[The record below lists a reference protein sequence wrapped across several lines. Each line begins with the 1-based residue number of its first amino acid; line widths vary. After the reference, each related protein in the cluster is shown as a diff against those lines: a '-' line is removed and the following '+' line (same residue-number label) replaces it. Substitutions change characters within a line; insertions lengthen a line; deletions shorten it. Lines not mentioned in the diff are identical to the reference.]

1 MAKNSVAVDPGC
13 LPPPV
18 TVKRGL
24 SGVTRLAQ
32 RPQVRLVVG
41 AAVFKREN
49 VVGLMYWRIVSDLE
63 AVLTQRMLCDVGG
76 ADLAL
81 TRAVATVN
89 LRIPSC

>member
-1 MAKNSVAVDPGC
+1 MAKNSVDVDPGC

-18 TVKRGL
+18 TVERGL
-24 SGVTRLAQ
+24 SGVARLAQ

-49 VVGLMYWRIVSDLE
+49 VENLLYWRVVSGLE
-63 AVLTQRMLCDVGG
+63 AVLTQRMLCDVGS
-76 ADLAL
+76 ADLAP

>member
-1 MAKNSVAVDPGC
+1 M
-13 LPPPV
+13 
-18 TVKRGL
+18 
-24 SGVTRLAQ
+24 
-32 RPQVRLVVG
+32 G

-49 VVGLMYWRIVSDLE
+49 VVGLLYWRVVSDLE

>member
-1 MAKNSVAVDPGC
+1 MAKNSVGVDPGC

-18 TVKRGL
+18 AVERGL
-24 SGVTRLAQ
+24 SRLAQ

-41 AAVFKREN
+41 AAVFKREK
-49 VVGLMYWRIVSDLE
+49 VVDLLYWRVVSGLE
-63 AVLTQRMLCDVGG
+63 AVLTQRMLCDVGS
-76 ADLAL
+76 ADLAP

>member
-1 MAKNSVAVDPGC
+1 MAKNSVGVDPGC

-18 TVKRGL
+18 AVERGL
-24 SGVTRLAQ
+24 SGVARLAQ

-41 AAVFKREN
+41 AAVFKREK
-49 VVGLMYWRIVSDLE
+49 VVDLLYWRVVSDLE
-63 AVLTQRMLCDVGG
+63 AVLTQRMLCDVGS
-76 ADLAL
+76 ADLAP

>member
-1 MAKNSVAVDPGC
+1 MAKNSVGVDPGC
-13 LPPPV
+13 LPPPG
-18 TVKRGL
+18 TGERGL

-32 RPQVRLVVG
+32 RPQVRLVGG

-49 VVGLMYWRIVSDLE
+49 VVGLVYWRVVSDLE